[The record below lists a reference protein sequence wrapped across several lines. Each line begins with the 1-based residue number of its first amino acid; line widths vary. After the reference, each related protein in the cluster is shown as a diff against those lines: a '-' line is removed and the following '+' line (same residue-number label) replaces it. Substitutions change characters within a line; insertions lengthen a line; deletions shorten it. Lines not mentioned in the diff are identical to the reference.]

1 MKVGDNIQT
10 QDTTNIQ
17 STNQGK
23 NTSEVTKMKWSFEVK
38 FWNEKINF
46 SINDFSSKCDQIRW
60 KLRIWSHLLEKS
72 LMENFIFRAV

>member
-46 SINDFSSKCDQIRW
+46 PINDFSSKCDQIRC

>member
-10 QDTTNIQ
+10 QDTPNIQ

-23 NTSEVTKMKWSFEVK
+23 NTSEVTKMKWNFEVK
-38 FWNEKINF
+38 FWNEKMNF

>member
-38 FWNEKINF
+38 FWNEKMNF

-60 KLRIWSHLLEKS
+60 KLRIWSHLLEQS

>member
-23 NTSEVTKMKWSFEVK
+23 NTSEVTKMKWSFEVR

>member
-38 FWNEKINF
+38 FWNEKMNF

>member
-46 SINDFSSKCDQIRW
+46 SINDFSRKCDQIRW